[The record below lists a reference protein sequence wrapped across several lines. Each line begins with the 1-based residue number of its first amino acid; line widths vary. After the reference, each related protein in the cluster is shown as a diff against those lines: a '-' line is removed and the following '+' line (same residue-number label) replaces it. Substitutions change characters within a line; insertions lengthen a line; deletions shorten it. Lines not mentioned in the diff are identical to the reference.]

1 MAMGMS
7 AAMGRGL
14 VSNTMGNPTTAT
26 TTNTAAPISRCRA
39 WRRKSSTLGAAE
51 LALDS
56 ERDLNIG
63 AV

>member
-1 MAMGMS
+1 MTMGTS
-7 AAMGRGL
+7 AAMGRGV
-14 VSNTMGNPTTAT
+14 VSNTMGKPTTAT
-26 TTNTAAPISRCRA
+26 NTKTATPIKRWRA
-39 WRRKSSTLGAAE
+39 WRRKSSMLGAAE